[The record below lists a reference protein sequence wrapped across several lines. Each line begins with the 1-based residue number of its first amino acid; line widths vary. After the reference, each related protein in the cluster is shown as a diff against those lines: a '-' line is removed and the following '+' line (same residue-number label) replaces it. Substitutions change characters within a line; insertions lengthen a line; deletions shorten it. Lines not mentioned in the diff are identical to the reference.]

1 MVCIVVVETLLN
13 IDVSTEE
20 LSFFTLE
27 TLQLDRAIMVT
38 PPTILPAIFN
48 FSFFYSGNMVW

>member
-1 MVCIVVVETLLN
+1 MSGIVVVETLFN

-38 PPTILPAIFN
+38 PPTILPTILN
-48 FSFFYSGNMVW
+48 FSFFHSWIN